1 MISSGPA
8 VRARTKYVVVLMS
21 DGIPE
26 PRCNAGCEDDKNAC
40 SDGRDNDGDGLIDAA
55 DPDCANINDNSLH
68 PDNLYGVCNTT
79 EDFRKSRAPGSYVDM
94 SGICPAYN
102 QPPQIMA
109 RIADLLALSDAYSAG
124 SVTLNTVLLFAD
136 QAAVNAVCPNAGPQ
150 FGYDHDQAKALLE
163 AMAQAGNGTFRDV
176 NLQKADDT
184 FLDFNFT
191 SLSSQYWL
199 TEMVARDVNEVP
211 TLKGPIPDS
220 DADGLSDDE
229 ENALGTDPF
238 NPDTDGDH
246 YSDLFEVRYSGA
258 GFDPLDPNAPAL
270 NCPSSSDLDGDGLD
284 DCEENFLGTDPRL
297 PDSDG
302 DRLTDGLELV
312 EHTDPTTADALADP
326 DFDGILNREEIR
338 AGTLPLVPD
347 LSRYRTDAVRYSLDD
362 LGDKTVVNPDTGNK
376 ELRRCYDFGVSHL
389 ELVTTP
395 LTKERGRNR
404 IILQAL
410 EEPVQLVGA
419 RPVATEACVE
429 AFYDGNTFKDPPSGV
444 VDSTQS
450 YWDNLRDAF
459 SARMDDIAT
468 ACGKNPKS
476 FNRNTLEQIMNT
488 CLPARP
494 QVGDYL
500 YDKADLKKLVEKY
513 LTPNLNANVPTD
525 AWQIFHPME
534 TFDPATDC
542 VRPWEI
548 GRLQQL
554 FRTIQDACAKCGGGP

>member
-1 MISSGPA
+1 M
-8 VRARTKYVVVLMS
+8 
-21 DGIPE
+21 
-26 PRCNAGCEDDKNAC
+26 
-40 SDGRDNDGDGLIDAA
+40 
-55 DPDCANINDNSLH
+55 
-68 PDNLYGVCNTT
+68 CNTT

-347 LSRYRTDAVRYSLDD
+347 LSRYRTDAVRYSLDRPR
-362 LGDKTVVNPDTGNK
+362 GPDGG
-376 ELRRCYDFGVSHL
+376 EPRHRQQGAAPVLRF
-389 ELVTTP
+389 
-395 LTKERGRNR
+395 RG
-404 IILQAL
+404 
-410 EEPVQLVGA
+410 EPPRARHHAADEGA
-419 RPVATEACVE
+419 RPQPHH
-429 AFYDGNTFKDPPSGV
+429 PPGP
-444 VDSTQS
+444 
-450 YWDNLRDAF
+450 RGAG
-459 SARMDDIAT
+459 AA
-468 ACGKNPKS
+468 
-476 FNRNTLEQIMNT
+476 
-488 CLPARP
+488 
-494 QVGDYL
+494 
-500 YDKADLKKLVEKY
+500 
-513 LTPNLNANVPTD
+513 
-525 AWQIFHPME
+525 
-534 TFDPATDC
+534 
-542 VRPWEI
+542 
-548 GRLQQL
+548 
-554 FRTIQDACAKCGGGP
+554 GGGPSGGHRGLRRGLLRRQHLQGSRPAGWWI